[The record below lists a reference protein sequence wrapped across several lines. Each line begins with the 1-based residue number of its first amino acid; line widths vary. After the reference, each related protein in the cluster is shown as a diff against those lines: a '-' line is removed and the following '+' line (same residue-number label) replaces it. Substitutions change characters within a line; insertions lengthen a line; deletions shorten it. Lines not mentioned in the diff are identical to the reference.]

1 MMLVD
6 VELFSCRSDNFGHL
20 VRDRETGTVMLID
33 APEEAPI
40 LEAVGR
46 TGWKPSLLLVT
57 HHHQDHIEANL
68 ALKRRFGL
76 KIVGPKA
83 EAERIPGIDETV
95 EDGAV
100 LQFGSQE
107 VRVIETPGHTAG
119 HVCYYLPQAGIVFTA
134 DTLFAL
140 GCGRLFEAP
149 AETMFASL
157 GKLAALPAHT
167 LVYCGHEYTAA
178 NASFALSVDPGNER
192 LKQRA
197 ARIKAQRAESKA
209 TLPTTIAEELAT
221 NPFLRA
227 NDPEIRK
234 VLGMQSA
241 TDAEIFAELRRRK
254 DSF

>member
-1 MMLVD
+1 MLVD
-6 VELFSCRSDNFGHL
+6 VELFTCRSDNFGVL
-20 VRDRETGTVMLID
+20 VRDRATGAVMLVD

-68 ALKRRFGL
+68 PLKQRFGL

-83 EAERIPGIDETV
+83 EAGKIPGIDESV
-95 EDGAV
+95 EDGDV

-119 HVCYYLPQAGIVFTA
+119 HVCYHLPQAGIVFTA

-149 AETMFASL
+149 AEVMFASL
-157 GKLAALPAHT
+157 RKLAALPGHT
-167 LVYCGHEYTAA
+167 VVYCGHEYTAS
-178 NASFALSVDPGNER
+178 NARFALSVDPDNER
-192 LKQRA
+192 LKARA
-197 ARIKAQRAESKA
+197 ARIEALRAQDKP

-221 NPFLRA
+221 NPFMRA
-227 NDPEIRK
+227 ADPAIRRT
-234 VLGMQSA
+234 LGMEAAS
-241 TDAEIFAELRRRK
+241 DAEIFGELRRRK